1 MKKTTAVLVASSMEP
16 PVMGNHDHKV
26 SHVKGGAQS
35 THVLR
40 LLSSEQ
46 LPGRPVLSSLE

>member
-1 MKKTTAVLVASSMEP
+1 MKKTTAVLVASLMERS
-16 PVMGNHDHKV
+16 VMGNHDHKV
-26 SHVKGGAQS
+26 SHVQGGTQS

-40 LLSSEQ
+40 LLASEK